1 MENQESNLGT
11 ALVKFIQFK
20 GIILILTGLVL
31 LIFPTAT
38 LTTLIFILGIY
49 WLIDGI
55 STIIASF
62 QRRQTQSSWG
72 WSLFTGIIGTLAA
85 LVVLSKPMLSAVLT
99 TSFLMWFLGIS
110 ATIYGISGLIS
121 GFQLPKST
129 SRTSMIWGGVFSII
143 FGVILISSPYLS
155 VLTIMFVIGTIA
167 IIGGIAILYVGSKMK
182 DKLNNPY

>member
-1 MENQESNLGT
+1 MENQQSNLGAT
-11 ALVKFIQFK
+11 LVKFIQFK

-31 LIFPTAT
+31 LLFPTAT
-38 LTTLIFILGIY
+38 LTVLIFVLGIY

-55 STIIASF
+55 TTIIASF
-62 QRRQTQSSWG
+62 QRRNSQNSWG
-72 WSLFTGIIGTLAA
+72 WGLFTGILGVLAA

-110 ATIYGISGLIS
+110 AIIYGVSGLIT

-129 SRTSMIWGGVFSII
+129 SRTSMIWGGIFSIL
-143 FGVILISSPYLS
+143 FGFTLIASPYLS
-155 VLTIMFVIGTIA
+155 VLTIMYVIGIIA

-182 DKLNNPY
+182 DKLNKPY

>member
-11 ALVKFIQFK
+11 TLVKFIQFK
-20 GIILILTGLVL
+20 GVILLLTGIVL
-31 LIFPTAT
+31 LVFPTAT

-55 STIIASF
+55 STIIASI
-62 QRRQTQSSWG
+62 QRRKTQSSWG
-72 WSLFTGIIGTLAA
+72 WSLFTGILGTLAA

-110 ATIYGISGLIS
+110 AIIYGFSGLIS
-121 GFQLPKST
+121 GFKMPKGTNRS
-129 SRTSMIWGGVFSII
+129 SMIWGGVFSIL

-155 VLTIMFVIGTIA
+155 VLTIMYVIGIMA
-167 IIGGIAILYVGSKMK
+167 IVGGISILYVGSKMK
-182 DKLNNPY
+182 NKLNNSY